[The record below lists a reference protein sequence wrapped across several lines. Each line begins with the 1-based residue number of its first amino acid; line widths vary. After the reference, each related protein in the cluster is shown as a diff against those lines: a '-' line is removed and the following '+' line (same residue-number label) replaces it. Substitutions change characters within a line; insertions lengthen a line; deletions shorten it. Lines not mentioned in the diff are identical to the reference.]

1 MNISPP
7 MALLA
12 LLFFALISVKTGVG
26 PAYCD
31 TSDGAVI
38 ARAVD
43 AGRKR
48 NRLSRGASPERPVK
62 FLGFGRRGLAERLMF
77 LLFCFFLRCHE
88 DSSAERF
95 SLGQGFNDRALL
107 PETTL
112 LIVGIATLIQDIAV
126 LSPTCQYNSCGAP
139 RFPHASFGNFL
150 LGKAGCGTAP

>member
-1 MNISPP
+1 

-12 LLFFALISVKTGVG
+12 FLFFMLITGKTRVG

-31 TSDGAVI
+31 TSDGAVM
-38 ARAVD
+38 AKSVA
-43 AGRKR
+43 AGRKG
-48 NRLSRGASPERPVK
+48 NSLSRGASPERPVK
-62 FLGFGRRGLAERLMF
+62 FLGFARRGPAGRLVF

-95 SLGQGFNDRALL
+95 SLGQGSNHRALL

-126 LSPTCQYNSCGAP
+126 LPPPVNTILAAHLV
-139 RFPHASFGNFL
+139 FPMQRLEISE
-150 LGKAGCGTAP
+150 

>member
-12 LLFFALISVKTGVG
+12 LLCFALISFKTRVA

-38 ARAVD
+38 AKSVA

-48 NRLSRGASPERPVK
+48 NSLSRGASPERPVK
-62 FLGFGRRGLAERLMF
+62 FLGFARRGLAERLMF

-112 LIVGIATLIQDIAV
+112 LIVGIPTLIQDIAV
-126 LSPTCQYNSCGAP
+126 LSPRCQHNSC
-139 RFPHASFGNFL
+139 RASGFSNAALGNF
-150 LGKAGCGTAP
+150 